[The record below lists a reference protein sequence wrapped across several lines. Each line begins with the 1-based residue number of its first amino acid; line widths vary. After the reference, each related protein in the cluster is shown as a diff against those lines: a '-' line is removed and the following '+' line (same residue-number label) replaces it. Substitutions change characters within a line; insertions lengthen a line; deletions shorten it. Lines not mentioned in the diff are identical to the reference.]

1 MQNTKHTPSSLA
13 CLLLT
18 LQSSDQVIAK
28 TLTGEIL
35 VVGFILIWP
44 IHIDAR
50 RSCLLLYFSCHRC
63 VFLLTTWCW
72 QYFFFATKAQSEL
85 IQMKSKLTKKEEKIH
100 FQLDQFSD
108 VTKKVC
114 HKWQCQHKAWGGSEC
129 WIWNCFYFRGN
140 TSSWIKATL

>member
-44 IHIDAR
+44 HT
-50 RSCLLLYFSCHRC
+50 YRC
-63 VFLLTTWCW
+63 QEELFITLFFLPQVCVLINYLVLTV
-72 QYFFFATKAQSEL
+72 FFFATKAQSEL
-85 IQMKSKLTKKEEKIH
+85 IQMKSKQTKKEEKIH

-108 VTKKVC
+108 VTNKVC
-114 HKWQCQHKAWGGSEC
+114 HKWQCQHKA
-129 WIWNCFYFRGN
+129 
-140 TSSWIKATL
+140 